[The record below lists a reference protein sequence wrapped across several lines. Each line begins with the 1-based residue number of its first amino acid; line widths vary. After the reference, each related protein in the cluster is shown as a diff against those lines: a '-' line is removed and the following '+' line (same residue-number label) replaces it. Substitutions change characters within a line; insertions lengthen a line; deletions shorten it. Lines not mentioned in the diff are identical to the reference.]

1 MGDTLD
7 TESFGSVAKT
17 FLDILGSRNT
27 SGGGLK
33 VVRTS
38 CSLRCLCMQLQYC
51 FCFFNSYVPWN
62 LHEEVK
68 GQFNFEGILDIV

>member
-1 MGDTLD
+1 MGYTLD
-7 TESFGSVAKT
+7 TESFGCVAKT

-38 CSLRCLCMQLQYC
+38 CSLRC
-51 FCFFNSYVPWN
+51 FFMATA
-62 LHEEVK
+62 LL
-68 GQFNFEGILDIV
+68 FLFL